1 MRREFGAAIGLGALL
16 AMSGAALAQDPCT
29 TITSQAGSL
38 NGFAGTKA
46 EAMKSGDNTICDM
59 WSKDRKSHLTLI
71 VEPPRA
77 ASGVPMRKMLAV
89 NAAKKEPGMTVKD
102 EPALGASAFS
112 FVKKEELSFSGVG
125 KGGVYTVN
133 FNRDAGIVPGDEDR
147 VRAIAKQ
154 VMESR

>member
-1 MRREFGAAIGLGALL
+1 M
-16 AMSGAALAQDPCT
+16 T

-89 NAAKKEPGMTVKD
+89 NATKTEPGMTVKD

-112 FVKKEELSFSGVG
+112 FVKKEQLSFSGVG
-125 KGGVYTVN
+125 KGGGVHPQ
-133 FNRDAGIVPGDEDR
+133 F
-147 VRAIAKQ
+147 
-154 VMESR
+154 ESRRRNRAGRRGPRARHCEAGNGKPLTADTPHPRESVPCTSVDMRQWR